1 MKKVL
6 GLALIIALGVTA
18 CAQQKKTATKS
29 TAKTTNTKAS
39 SFDAA
44 GNNVNGA
51 VGSINYISMS
61 RGACFG
67 TCPVYTIEL
76 SKNGAV
82 TYTGKRNTK
91 YAGTF
96 ISNIGEDKV
105 AEIFNNFEAYMVDTC
120 QDTYKMMVADLP
132 GITYEIKMGGKT
144 KKIRNANF
152 GPNFLT
158 AFAEDIDKIVAVDDT
173 WRKTAEPKK
182 D

>member
-18 CAQQKKTATKS
+18 CAQQKKTTTKSSTKATK
-29 TAKTTNTKAS
+29 ATTGKMEAT
-39 SFDAA
+39 
-44 GNNVNGA
+44 GA
-51 VGSINYISMS
+51 NDKMITGAISYISMS

-76 SKNGAV
+76 SKDGAV

-91 YAGTF
+91 YAGTYV
-96 ISNIGEDKV
+96 SNIGASKV
-105 AEIFNNFEAYMVDTC
+105 AAIFKEFETYRVDTC

-132 GITYEIKMGGKT
+132 GITYEIKMGSKT

-152 GPNFLT
+152 GPAFLT
-158 AFAEDIDKIVAVDDT
+158 SFAEDIDKAVTVDDT
-173 WRKTAEPKK
+173 WKKTAEPKK